1 MNGQKN
7 SATSPTSTVRRLAAV
22 ATLSLI
28 LVACGSSAKTT
39 ESTAP
44 ATDGTTATADTGA
57 PASTPETTP
66 VTEVSKADAL
76 YPNGIRNVRY
86 CEIAVLK
93 KVDADFVLDVWN
105 TMGFSECPQA
115 DWDAIKAP
123 EAAAAQGGIAAIKNG
138 PRFWTIDRVRTD
150 LVKTADTTTFGVLE
164 MFKGTSI
171 NFGPAMPAQTPY
183 LIREIPRDTVFSFEA
198 GSRVY
203 EVTDDAGRTYAMQ
216 SYAQIIDPTQTIDKL
231 ENLGSVLKLPVGW
244 TFESKVL
251 DAPLEVPT
259 TNGIAYVIQDELQN
273 TYQRVGG

>member
-1 MNGQKN
+1 MNGQKI
-7 SATSPTSTVRRLAAV
+7 SATSLTSTVRRLAAV
-22 ATLSLI
+22 AALSLI
-28 LVACGSSAKTT
+28 VVACGSSAKTAKST
-39 ESTAP
+39 EPTAP
-44 ATDGTTATADTGA
+44 ADSAV

-76 YPNGIRNVRY
+76 YPNGIRDVRY

-93 KVDADFVLDVWN
+93 KVAADFVLDVWN

-138 PRFWTIDRVRTD
+138 PRYWTIDRVTTD
-150 LVKTADTTTFGVLE
+150 LVKTADTTTYGVLE

-171 NFGPAMPAQTPY
+171 NFGPTMPVQTPY
-183 LIREIPRDTVFSFEA
+183 TIREIPRETVFSFEA

-203 EVTDDAGRTYAMQ
+203 EVTDDAGHTYAMQ

-231 ENLGSVLKLPVGW
+231 ENLGSVLKLPTGW

-251 DAPLEVPT
+251 DAPLDVPT
-259 TNGIAYVIQDELQN
+259 TNGIAYVVQDELQN
-273 TYQRVGG
+273 TYQRIGG